1 MRFIF
6 TIPGW
11 VLDRRTWVMYLI
23 INEKIRDLGKYVE
36 LKPDAKFEAYVTK
49 HVKAYVEKNVMPPNE
64 IAGAILN
71 IADDQIAGRPM
82 MLRAG
87 DYIALQNFYRQ

>member
-1 MRFIF
+1 MKLQFAV
-6 TIPGW
+6 PSW

-23 INEKIRDLGKYVE
+23 INERIQDLVKFFE
-36 LKPDAKFEAYVTK
+36 LKPDAKFEESVK
-49 HVKAYVEKNVMPPNE
+49 MHVKAYIEKNVMPPVE

-71 IADDQIAGRPM
+71 LADDQIAGRPM

-87 DYIALQNFYRQ
+87 DYIALQNFFRK